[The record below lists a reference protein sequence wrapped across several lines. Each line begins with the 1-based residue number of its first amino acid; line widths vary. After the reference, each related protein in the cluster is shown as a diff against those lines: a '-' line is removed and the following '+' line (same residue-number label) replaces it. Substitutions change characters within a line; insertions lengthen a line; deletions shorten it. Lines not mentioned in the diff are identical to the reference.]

1 MDNLETIINNLVVV
15 LQALE
20 GPKTVCLNEREYLE
34 KESERAQ
41 RSFSDQEI
49 GIQLNRLIRSA
60 VSDVVSAADQM
71 VSASEEIKR
80 IMLSCSK

>member
-1 MDNLETIINNLVVV
+1 MDNLETIINNLDVA
-15 LQALE
+15 LQKLE
-20 GPKTVCLNEREYLE
+20 EPKTICLNEREYLE
-34 KESERAQ
+34 EESEKAQ

-49 GIQLNRLIRSA
+49 GVQLYRLIRSA